1 MASGDRLAWVFFSV
15 AAVGLLMGD
24 SVRTNS
30 GAAPEDV
37 CIVAPPT
44 PYNPAS
50 GVALHAPRVVPTD
63 ARCPVCGMYP
73 ARAKGWAAQV
83 VFDNGDTQFFDS
95 PLSLYQYLQDVGRFT
110 PGRGAQ
116 DITASYVT
124 AVDADTWIAAGAA
137 SYVYGSSALGPM
149 RSGNLPAFSQ
159 RQAAQQFAST
169 RGGVVVSA
177 ENITPELLQNLST
190 TPRHRH

>member
-1 MASGDRLAWVFFSV
+1 MAPGARLGWVLFCA

-24 SVRTNS
+24 SVRTTS
-30 GAAPEDV
+30 VAAPEDV

-50 GVALHAPRVVPTD
+50 GVALHAPRVVPVD

-95 PLSLYQYLQDVGRFT
+95 PLSLYQYLQDVGRYT
-110 PGRGAQ
+110 PGRSAQ
-116 DITASYVT
+116 DIVASYVT
-124 AVDADTWIAAGAA
+124 AVDADTWITAGAA

-149 RSGNLPAFSQ
+149 RSGNLPAFAQ
-159 RQAAQQFAST
+159 RQAAQQFARA
-169 RGGVVVSA
+169 RGGVVLSA
-177 ENITPELLQNLST
+177 EGITPQLLETLSA

>member
-1 MASGDRLAWVFFSV
+1 MAPGARLGWVLFCV

-24 SVRTNS
+24 SVRTAPV
-30 GAAPEDV
+30 AAPEDV

-50 GVALHAPRVVPTD
+50 GVGLHSPRVVPTD

-95 PLSLYQYLQDVGRFT
+95 PLSLYQYLQDVGRYT
-110 PGRGAQ
+110 PGRSAQ
-116 DITASYVT
+116 DIVASYVT
-124 AVDADTWIAAGAA
+124 AVDADTWITAGAA

-159 RQAAQQFAST
+159 RQAAQEFARA
-169 RGGVVVSA
+169 RGGVVLSA
-177 ENITPELLQNLST
+177 EGITPQLLETLSAT
-190 TPRHRH
+190 TRHRH

>member
-1 MASGDRLAWVFFSV
+1 MAPGARLGWVLFCV
-15 AAVGLLMGD
+15 GAVGLLMGD
-24 SVRTNS
+24 SVRTAPV
-30 GAAPEDV
+30 AAPEDV

-44 PYNPAS
+44 PYNPSS

-95 PLSLYQYLQDVGRFT
+95 PLSLYQYLQDVGRYT
-110 PGRGAQ
+110 PGRSAQ
-116 DITASYVT
+116 DIVASYVT
-124 AVDADTWIAAGAA
+124 AVDADTWITADAA

-149 RSGNLPAFSQ
+149 RSGNLPAFAQ
-159 RQAAQQFAST
+159 RQAAQEFARA
-169 RGGVVVSA
+169 RGGVVLSA
-177 ENITPELLQNLST
+177 DGITPQLLETLSA

>member
-1 MASGDRLAWVFFSV
+1 MAPGARLGWVLFCV

-24 SVRTNS
+24 SVRTS
-30 GAAPEDV
+30 PVAAPEDV

-50 GVALHAPRVVPTD
+50 GVALHGPRVVPTD

-95 PLSLYQYLQDVGRFT
+95 PLSLYQYLQDVGRYT
-110 PGRGAQ
+110 PGRSAQ
-116 DITASYVT
+116 DIVASYVT
-124 AVDADTWIAAGAA
+124 AVDADTWITADAA

-159 RQAAQQFAST
+159 RQAAQEFARA
-169 RGGVVVSA
+169 RGGVVLSA
-177 ENITPELLQNLST
+177 EGITPQLLETLSA

>member
-1 MASGDRLAWVFFSV
+1 MAPGARLGWVLFCA

-24 SVRTNS
+24 SVRTAPV
-30 GAAPEDV
+30 AAPEDV

-50 GVALHAPRVVPTD
+50 GVGLHSPRVVPVD

-95 PLSLYQYLQDVGRFT
+95 PLSLYQYLQDVGRYT
-110 PGRGAQ
+110 PGRSAQ
-116 DITASYVT
+116 DIVASYVT
-124 AVDADTWIAAGAA
+124 AVDADTWITAGAA

-159 RQAAQQFAST
+159 RQAAQEFARA
-169 RGGVVVSA
+169 RGGVVLSA
-177 ENITPELLQNLST
+177 EGITPQLLETLSA

>member
-1 MASGDRLAWVFFSV
+1 MAPGARLGWVLFCV

-24 SVRTNS
+24 SVRTAPV
-30 GAAPEDV
+30 AAPEDV

-44 PYNPAS
+44 PYNPSS

-95 PLSLYQYLQDVGRFT
+95 PLSLYQYLQDVGRYT
-110 PGRGAQ
+110 PGRSAQ
-116 DITASYVT
+116 DIVASYVT
-124 AVDADTWIAAGAA
+124 AVDADTWITAGAA

-159 RQAAQQFAST
+159 RQAAQEFARA
-169 RGGVVVSA
+169 RGGVVLSA
-177 ENITPELLQNLST
+177 EGITPQLLETLSAT
-190 TPRHRH
+190 TRHRH

>member
-1 MASGDRLAWVFFSV
+1 MAPGARLGWVLFCA

-24 SVRTNS
+24 SVRTAPV
-30 GAAPEDV
+30 AAPEDV

-50 GVALHAPRVVPTD
+50 GVGLHSPRVVPVD

-95 PLSLYQYLQDVGRFT
+95 PLSLYQYLQDVGRYT
-110 PGRGAQ
+110 PGRSAQ
-116 DITASYVT
+116 DIVASYVT
-124 AVDADTWIAAGAA
+124 AVDADTWITADAA

-159 RQAAQQFAST
+159 RQAAQEFARA
-169 RGGVVVSA
+169 RGGVVLSA
-177 ENITPELLQNLST
+177 EGITPQLLETLSA